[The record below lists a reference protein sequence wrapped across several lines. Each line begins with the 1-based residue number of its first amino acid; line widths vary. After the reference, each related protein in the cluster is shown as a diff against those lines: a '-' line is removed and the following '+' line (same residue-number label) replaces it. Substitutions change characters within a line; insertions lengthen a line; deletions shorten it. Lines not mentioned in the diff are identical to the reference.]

1 MNSDAHYILMNCP
14 TNALTWVWDY
24 NMTEEEKEQHPEY
37 SVTGG
42 FLKNVEAERERQ
54 EWWNSL
60 TKEKKDSVMSLPNF
74 DKNIFKEITGIDV
87 NKFVGK
93 KG

>member
-1 MNSDAHYILMNCP
+1 MDCP
-14 TNALTWVWDY
+14 TDIKEWVWDY
-24 NMTEEEKEQHPEY
+24 DMTEEEKEQHPEY

-42 FLKNVEAERERQ
+42 FLKNVEGEGEMQ
-54 EWWNSL
+54 EWWDGL
-60 TKEKKDSVMSLPNF
+60 TKERKNIVMSLPNF